1 MIFGLILLYAFLWSL
16 PKLMLVLGY
25 ITEVFVGL
33 PVPDRE
39 YIPKI
44 EGTFFTKAFNA
55 LKDKRIGKSLVYTLF
70 LAIPYGTFTF
80 TIMVFLLALSGAL
93 IALPIVY
100 LVQYLIH
107 GLGFINEWWEVWI
120 YNHIDLWVI
129 ILILV
134 VAGLIGLFLIPAVL
148 QVSNKLAIWHAR
160 MVQKALER

>member
-1 MIFGLILLYAFLWSL
+1 
-16 PKLMLVLGY
+16 
-25 ITEVFVGL
+25 
-33 PVPDRE
+33 
-39 YIPKI
+39 
-44 EGTFFTKAFNA
+44 
-55 LKDKRIGKSLVYTLF
+55 
-70 LAIPYGTFTF
+70 
-80 TIMVFLLALSGAL
+80 MVFLLALSGAL

-148 QVSNKLAIWHAR
+148 QE
-160 MVQKALER
+160 ALER